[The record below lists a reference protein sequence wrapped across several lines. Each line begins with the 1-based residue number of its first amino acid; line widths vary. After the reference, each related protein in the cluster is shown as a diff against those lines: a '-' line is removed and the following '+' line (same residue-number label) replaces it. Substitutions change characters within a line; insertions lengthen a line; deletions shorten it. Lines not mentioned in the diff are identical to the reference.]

1 MYQWYFDIGILLILF
16 LLMIGIVSCIIL
28 LTVQKIK
35 KRNKKAVIL
44 SLIIDFS
51 LFVLTVLHVSSHSTY
66 YKYNDWVILQSNI
79 YRIEQ
84 KYGKFDLGE
93 IKQNQRG
100 TVAYYI
106 YTDNGPIMP
115 DHMEHYYYME
125 YDENGDIYNVYNA
138 CPPGG

>member
-1 MYQWYFDIGILLILF
+1 MF
-16 LLMIGIVSCIIL
+16 
-28 LTVQKIK
+28 
-35 KRNKKAVIL
+35 AVL
-44 SLIIDFS
+44 SLIINFS
-51 LFVLTVLHVSSHSTY
+51 LFVLTVLYVSSHSTY
-66 YKYNDWVILQSNI
+66 YKYNDWAILRSNI
-79 YRIEQ
+79 YMVEQ

-125 YDENGDIYNVYNA
+125 YDEKGDIYNVYDA
-138 CPPGG
+138 CAPGGWEIWWQRDNPDKWKGYYVFIQVTRILSFR

>member
-1 MYQWYFDIGILLILF
+1 MNPWYYAIGIIFFLF
-16 LLMIGIVSCIIL
+16 LLLAGLIVSVILVIVRKIRKRKCKSVIISIGIS
-28 LTVQKIK
+28 
-35 KRNKKAVIL
+35 
-44 SLIIDFS
+44 
-51 LFVLTVLHVSSHSTY
+51 FVLIAITVLHTISHSTY
-66 YKYNDWVILQSNI
+66 YKYNDWAILRSNI
-79 YRIEQ
+79 YMVEQ

-125 YDENGDIYNVYNA
+125 YDEKGDIYNVYDA
-138 CPPGG
+138 CAPGG

>member
-1 MYQWYFDIGILLILF
+1 MNQWYFDIGMLLILF
-16 LLMIGIVSCIIL
+16 LLIVGIVICAIL
-28 LTVQKIK
+28 FIVQKIR
-35 KRNKKAVIL
+35 KRNKMFAVL
-44 SLIIDFS
+44 SLIINFS
-51 LFVLTVLHVSSHSTY
+51 LFVLTVLYASSHSTY
-66 YKYNDWVILQSNI
+66 YKYNDWAILRSNI
-79 YRIEQ
+79 YMVEQ

-125 YDENGDIYNVYNA
+125 YDEKGDIYNVYDA
-138 CPPGG
+138 CAPGG